1 MNVPRPL
8 QTIQD
13 NIARVIKGKSH
24 VIEMA
29 VVCLL
34 ARGHLLLEDVPGVGK
49 TTLAHSLARSLD
61 CSFKRIQF
69 TSDLLPSDIVGVSIF
84 NRQQQAFEF
93 VPGPI
98 FANIVLADE
107 INRTTPKTQ
116 SSLLEA
122 MSEAQI
128 SVDNQTHPLKQ
139 PFMVIATQNPAEYHG
154 TFPLPESQLD
164 RFLMRLRIGYP
175 SVEEEQKVLSRP
187 YALHPADILAPVL
200 STQDV
205 LELQR
210 RIEHVHMDESVSE
223 YLLAL
228 VHATRQSELLSL
240 GVSTRGALA
249 LSNAA
254 KALALVRG
262 RDFCL
267 PDDVKE
273 LTPIVLSHRVM
284 LSRAQGMRMQSFE
297 QAERVLLDIVD
308 TIPVPVCIHGHGQ
321 ACDDPLHA
329 LVPRPSRI
337 PTPLPGYPP
346 VAPTDVRWHTLLV
359 VHDRYRRGSRQ
370 HREQS
375 FLSAASDDAEHRGDL
390 RSPVRAMFA
399 PTRLPSACARS
410 HHGQSTDDGHPLGH
424 QS

>member
-1 MNVPRPL
+1 MNVPHPL
-8 QTIQD
+8 QSIQD
-13 NIARVIKGKSH
+13 NIARVIKGKAH

-98 FANIVLADE
+98 FANVVLADE

-175 SVEEEQKVLSRP
+175 TMEEERKVLNRP

-200 STQDV
+200 SAQDV

-210 RIEHVHMDESVSE
+210 RIEHVHVDDSVGE
-223 YLLAL
+223 YLLAI
-228 VHATRQSELLSL
+228 VQATRQSELLSL

-249 LSNAA
+249 LNNAA

-267 PDDVKE
+267 PDDMKE
-273 LTPIVLSHRVM
+273 LAPIVLSHRVM
-284 LSRAQGMRMQSFE
+284 LSRAQGMRIQSFE
-297 QAERVLLDIVD
+297 QAERVILDIVD
-308 TIPVPVCIHGHGQ
+308 TIPVPV
-321 ACDDPLHA
+321 
-329 LVPRPSRI
+329 
-337 PTPLPGYPP
+337 
-346 VAPTDVRWHTLLV
+346 
-359 VHDRYRRGSRQ
+359 
-370 HREQS
+370 
-375 FLSAASDDAEHRGDL
+375 
-390 RSPVRAMFA
+390 
-399 PTRLPSACARS
+399 
-410 HHGQSTDDGHPLGH
+410 
-424 QS
+424 

>member
-1 MNVPRPL
+1 MMNVPRPL
-8 QTIQD
+8 QAIQD

-175 SVEEEQKVLSRP
+175 PMEEERKVLNRP
-187 YALHPADILAPVL
+187 YALHPADVLAPVL

-210 RIEHVHMDESVSE
+210 RIEHVHMDDSVSE
-223 YLLAL
+223 YLLAI
-228 VHATRQSELLSL
+228 VQATRQSELLSL

-249 LSNAA
+249 LNNAA

-262 RDFCL
+262 REFCL

-273 LTPIVLSHRVM
+273 LGPIVLSHRVM

-297 QAERVLLDIVD
+297 QAERIVLDIVD
-308 TIPVPVCIHGHGQ
+308 TIPVPV
-321 ACDDPLHA
+321 
-329 LVPRPSRI
+329 
-337 PTPLPGYPP
+337 
-346 VAPTDVRWHTLLV
+346 
-359 VHDRYRRGSRQ
+359 
-370 HREQS
+370 
-375 FLSAASDDAEHRGDL
+375 
-390 RSPVRAMFA
+390 
-399 PTRLPSACARS
+399 
-410 HHGQSTDDGHPLGH
+410 
-424 QS
+424 